1 MSQVQDLIE
10 KLKKKSFTSLSYQ
23 EKKEIVDSGKP
34 TPQLNTSKQNKK
46 CVRKF
51 NSEIFNNVYWICGS
65 AASNKLY
72 CWPCLLFSKDDS
84 EWSSPYR
91 GYNDLNNLHTAIS
104 RHEKT
109 VFHLSAFIAAKA
121 FGQTRIDTL
130 LNQQRCA
137 AINQHNEE
145 VKKNREILKSLFR

>member
-23 EKKEIVDSGKP
+23 EKKDIVDSGKP
-34 TPQLNTSKQNKK
+34 TPQLNISKQNKN

-51 NSEIFNNVYWICGS
+51 NFEIYNNVNWICGS

-72 CWPCLLFSKDDS
+72 CWPCLIFSKDDS
-84 EWSSPYR
+84 VWSSPYR

-109 VFHLSAFIAAKA
+109 VSHLLAFIAAKA
-121 FGQTRIDTL
+121 FGQTRIDTY
-130 LNQQRCA
+130 
-137 AINQHNEE
+137 IT
-145 VKKNREILKSLFR
+145 